1 MTYEVEYTERARDHL
16 TQAVDWIADRS
27 SLAAERW
34 ITELEKTVQSLQTN
48 PERYP
53 PAPENQSHE
62 IAIQQVLFG
71 KRRGQYRIL
80 YTIAESKVVVLDVRH
95 SMREWLEPGELDS

>member
-1 MTYEVEYTERARDHL
+1 MTYEVEYTERARDHVS
-16 TQAVDWIADRS
+16 QAVDWIAERS

-34 ITELEKTVQSLQTN
+34 LAELEAAVQSLEGN
-48 PERYP
+48 PEQFP
-53 PAPENQSHE
+53 PAPESKTHE
-62 IAIQQVLFG
+62 IEIHQMQFG